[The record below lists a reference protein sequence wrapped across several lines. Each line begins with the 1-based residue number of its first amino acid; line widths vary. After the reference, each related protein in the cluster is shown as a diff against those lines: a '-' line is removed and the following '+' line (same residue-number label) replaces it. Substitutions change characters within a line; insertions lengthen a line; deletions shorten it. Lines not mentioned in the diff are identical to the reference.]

1 MKYSEFSVEM
11 LVQNLTEKAMRPST
25 PLRYGA
31 LMLEAAEVIQQ
42 LLKEISQLK
51 KEKTP

>member
-1 MKYSEFSVEM
+1 MKYSEFSIEM

-25 PLRYGA
+25 PLRYEA
-31 LMLEAAEVIQQ
+31 LLLEAAEVIQR
-42 LLKEISQLK
+42 LLKELSQLK

>member
-1 MKYSEFSVEM
+1 MKYSEFSIEM

-31 LMLEAAEVIQQ
+31 TMLEAAEVIQQ
-42 LLKEISQLK
+42 LLEENRQTR

>member
-1 MKYSEFSVEM
+1 MKYSEFSIDL
-11 LVQNLTEKAMRPST
+11 LVQNLIDKAMKPST

>member
-1 MKYSEFSVEM
+1 MKYSEFAMEN
-11 LVQNLTEKAMRPST
+11 LVQELLEKAMRPST

-31 LMLEAAEVIQQ
+31 TMLEAAEVIRQ
-42 LLKEISQLK
+42 LLEENRQTR

>member
-1 MKYSEFSVEM
+1 MKYGEFSIDL
-11 LVQNLTEKAMRPST
+11 LVQNLTEKAMKAST
-25 PLRYGA
+25 PPRNVA

-42 LLKEISQLK
+42 LRKEISQLK